1 MNDEVSKAQGDYM
14 SDTKNEQQDKSKSW
28 WQRQKETISELLP
41 IYKEAIKNDKKRFI
55 ISNVA
60 NLGVAALWGGLMPSV
75 SAWSLNAL
83 QSAVGQGAYT
93 LAAACGLGLQRLLS
107 SLDGVLSVYQG
118 TNQDAFNFVG
128 KQRRGIT
135 KTKKA
140 GEMPEA
146 ARGGKN
152 ATEIAQVAMQSA
164 GYEMQLLNQT
174 VNLAFYIPSA
184 LLGIGHVLIRNPIMG
199 SVVAASVGINS
210 YLSYK
215 NAVQN
220 NKDNNDFRKVNN
232 KFSSRQR
239 DVLEHQQRVKDLG
252 IEEGEYQALHNLSE
266 DATKAMES
274 RNRRY
279 RRNYFMK
286 MLVDSVTTIG
296 VGLWA
301 GIEAVKTGNLGLF
314 AALTSATGVA
324 TWSAQRVYSIAANM
338 VETLDKR
345 KNSEKDLSYDRSHEL
360 TYGDKTPSKVQGHFS
375 VKGLSYTYPGEDKP
389 CLSNI
394 NLDIGNGLT
403 VITGPSG
410 GGKTTLLKMLE
421 HRREGT
427 GSVVLDGISVSDLPK
442 GFLEQHM
449 AIVNQQADYFEQ
461 RDISENLGA
470 VRGDAVDASKKD
482 ALQRVGLYQEIGKAG
497 LTKKMSELSGGQ
509 RQRENLA
516 EALLRNSPILIY
528 DEPTA
533 NLDQENRRKNWH
545 NLVKLSKNHTVI
557 VVTHNAQEIMSADRV
572 ITIENGRVVQD
583 GIPSVLGLQKGYVRD
598 ILRKSRQSLRLS
610 KEEEGERDLL
620 QLKQAALMGLKSKR
634 IRDISTRY
642 KRVLGARL
650 AKQLLT
656 AKPGELDQ
664 ETQQIIMERIQAHQ
678 KAKR

>member
-55 ISNVA
+55 TSSVA
-60 NLGVAALWGGLMPSV
+60 NLGIAVLWGGAMPSV

-93 LAAACGLGLQRLLS
+93 LAAACGLGLQRLLN
-107 SLDGVLSVYQG
+107 SLDGVLSVYQE
-118 TNQDAFNFVG
+118 TNQEAFNFVG
-128 KQRRGIT
+128 KQHRGIT

-140 GEMPEA
+140 SEMPEA

-184 LLGIGHVLIRNPIMG
+184 LLGIGHVLIRNPVMG

-220 NKDNNDFRKVNN
+220 NKNNDDFRRVNN
-232 KFSSRQR
+232 KFLTRQR

-252 IEEGEYQALHNLSE
+252 IAESEYQALRNLSE

-274 RNRRY
+274 RNKRY

-314 AALTSATGVA
+314 AALTSAASVA
-324 TWSAQRVYSIAANM
+324 TWSSQRVYSIAANM

-375 VKGLSYTYPGEDKP
+375 VKGLSYTYPGADKSV
-389 CLSNI
+389 LSNI

-403 VITGPSG
+403 VITGPSH
-410 GGKTTLLKMLE
+410 GGKSTLLRMLT
-421 HRREGT
+421 HRREGA
-427 GSVVLDGISVSDLPK
+427 GSVILDGIPVTDLPK
-442 GFLEQHM
+442 GFLEQQM

-461 RDISENLGA
+461 RDISENLDS
-470 VRGDAVDASKKD
+470 VRAHANEDDKKK
-482 ALQRVGLYQEIGKAG
+482 ALESVGLYKEIGKKG
-497 LTKKMSELSGGQ
+497 LTRKMSELSGGQ

-516 EALLRNSPILIY
+516 ESVLRASPILIY

-533 NLDQENRRKNWH
+533 NLDAGKRVKIFRK
-545 NLVKLSKNHTVI
+545 LIELSKERTVI
-557 VVTHNAQEIMSADRV
+557 VVTHNAQEIMAADRV
-572 ITIENGRVVQD
+572 ITIENGQVTQD
-583 GIPSVLGLQKGYVRD
+583 GTPSALGLQKGYVRD
-598 ILRKSRQSLRLS
+598 VLRKAHKSLRLS
-610 KEEEGERDLL
+610 KEQKLERDLFA
-620 QLKQAALMGLKSKR
+620 LKQAALMGLKSKR
-634 IRDISTRY
+634 TRDIATRY
-642 KRVLGARL
+642 KRVLGDRL

-664 ETQQIIMERIQAHQ
+664 ETRQVMMDRIRANQ